1 MHSFFHTIDYKTH
14 NRFRRLEYLH
24 VASTLVKP
32 LPNVSLNVSHISL
45 GYSVTIMAHFARSI
59 PSTTK
64 SIVFKAAE

>member
-14 NRFRRLEYLH
+14 NRFRRFEYLH

-32 LPNVSLNVSHISL
+32 LANVSHISL

>member
-14 NRFRRLEYLH
+14 NRFRRFEYLH

-32 LPNVSLNVSHISL
+32 LANVSHISL
-45 GYSVTIMAHFARSI
+45 GYSVTIMAHFARSV